1 MTIHI
6 EMAKSGIDWLPLA
19 GQVLATFLGGGL
31 VILANELAERR
42 RQENARQDEREH
54 ERALYAGVF
63 AIRNFVIERLNH
75 TDDIE
80 LALTNIGALESALRA
95 FNRLIEKTKPQSQSL
110 MIVIFEIG
118 LQLDA
123 VVSEVAR
130 MRASPKRPARHFDR
144 AVDDLVAA
152 FEQFELISADEL
164 IYITDDELDGL
175 AKHRGPN
182 EEEI

>member
-6 EMAKSGIDWLPLA
+6 EMAKSGFDWLPLA
-19 GQVLATFLGGGL
+19 GQVFATLLGGGL
-31 VILANELAERR
+31 VILANELVERR
-42 RQENARQDEREH
+42 KQGIARQHESEH

-75 TDDIE
+75 TDDLE
-80 LALTNIGALESALRA
+80 LGITNIRALESALRA
-95 FNRLIEKTKPQSQSL
+95 FNRLIEKTRPQSQSL

-118 LQLDA
+118 LNLDA

-130 MRASPKRPARHFDR
+130 IRENPKRPARHFNR
-144 AVDDLVAA
+144 AVDDLLAA

-164 IYITDDELDGL
+164 IYITDDELDSL
-175 AKHRGPN
+175 ASRRGTM
-182 EEEI
+182 EEDA